1 MRMPLNF
8 LLLCPVLFALSGAA
22 QDVGAPGMPNVD
34 LETPA
39 GQKLAAEKATI
50 RKFFVLL
57 YLAVLLPVVENQGEV
72 FREKDLY
79 PLILAAFPEQE
90 LKECPQKLQKLMNAR
105 VQALKEAADGKRDL
119 QSEPFNPEDPEV
131 LAFLAEYG
139 MEDMCRQALNWM
151 EREVNARGNM
161 DQDSFAQAF
170 KQFRD
175 HVRSGRLV
183 MPETVE
189 E

>member
-1 MRMPLNF
+1 MPAKAPKADE
-8 LLLCPVLFALSGAA
+8 CQGSGSER
-22 QDVGAPGMPNVD
+22 GG
-34 LETPA
+34 
-39 GQKLAAEKATI
+39 G
-50 RKFFVLL
+50 R
-57 YLAVLLPVVENQGEV
+57 
-72 FREKDLY
+72 
-79 PLILAAFPEQE
+79 
-90 LKECPQKLQKLMNAR
+90 
-105 VQALKEAADGKRDL
+105 KRDL

>member
-1 MRMPLNF
+1 MKMPLNI

-34 LETPA
+34 LETPS
-39 GQKLAAEKATI
+39 GQKLAAEKAAI

-57 YLAVLLPVVENQGEV
+57 YLAVLLPVVENQGDI
-72 FREKDLY
+72 FKEKDLY

-90 LKECPQKLQKLMNAR
+90 LKECPQKLQKLMTAR
-105 VQALKEAADGKRDL
+105 IQALKEAADGKKEL
-119 QSEPFNPEDPEV
+119 QAEPFNPEDPEV
-131 LAFLAEYG
+131 LAFLVEYG
-139 MEDMCRQALNWM
+139 MEDLCRQALNWM

-161 DQDSFAQAF
+161 DQDAFVQAF

>member
-1 MRMPLNF
+1 
-8 LLLCPVLFALSGAA
+8 
-22 QDVGAPGMPNVD
+22 
-34 LETPA
+34 
-39 GQKLAAEKATI
+39 
-50 RKFFVLL
+50 
-57 YLAVLLPVVENQGEV
+57 
-72 FREKDLY
+72 
-79 PLILAAFPEQE
+79 
-90 LKECPQKLQKLMNAR
+90 
-105 VQALKEAADGKRDL
+105 
-119 QSEPFNPEDPEV
+119 
-131 LAFLAEYG
+131 